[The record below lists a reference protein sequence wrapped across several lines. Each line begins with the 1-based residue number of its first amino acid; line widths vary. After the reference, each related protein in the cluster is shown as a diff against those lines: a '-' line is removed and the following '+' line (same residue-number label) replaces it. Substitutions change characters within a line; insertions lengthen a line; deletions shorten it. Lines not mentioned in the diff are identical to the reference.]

1 MGKLIGLL
9 LALNLG
15 VLLAGTALRHWSP
28 NPASPAVFNA
38 EKIRLLEAPPVTAA
52 SNPPPPAALEP
63 VVAPDAPETAR
74 CLAFDGIDQHV
85 FEAIED
91 YLKQAGIAT
100 SAYTLELEKKLGWWV
115 FLPPLENP
123 ADAPA
128 VLAGIQQ
135 LGISDFAL
143 VRGGSMRNAVSM
155 GAFGQLAFARQHA
168 ATLAA
173 KGVNGVKFGP
183 RPESGA
189 ARLVYADRL
198 ADATLAKLRAGW
210 PKVATPKPC
219 AAP

>member
-15 VLLAGTALRHWSP
+15 VLLAGTALQHWSP
-28 NPASPAVFNA
+28 NAARPALFNA

-52 SNPPPPAALEP
+52 TAPTPSAAPEPAAVPDTPEP
-63 VVAPDAPETAR
+63 AR
-74 CLAFDGIDQHV
+74 CLAFDGIDQTV

-100 SAYTLELEKKLGWWV
+100 SAYTLELEKNLGWWV

-123 ADAPA
+123 ANAPA

-143 VRGGSMRNAVSM
+143 VRGGSMRNAVSL

-173 KGVNGVKFGP
+173 KGLIGLKFGP
-183 RPESGA
+183 RPDSGTV
-189 ARLVYADRL
+189 RLVFSDSL
-198 ADATLAKLRAGW
+198 AEASLVTLRADW
-210 PKVATPKPC
+210 PNVATPKPC
-219 AAP
+219 VTP